1 MLGATRSENS
11 FFKSIRVPY
20 AVFTWLLSSILLSS
34 CIGGVQNEN
43 SSATKGNLSIKT
55 EGKSVL
61 NNTIIYVLT
70 PDGKVVDS
78 LFYKSEDSGGLFAN
92 YIRDYPNSDTIIGDF
107 DGDDAEEIATVQN
120 IKYYNAED
128 SSINWEACQC
138 VIEFSNVSIK
148 TLIVETCTE
157 GVFKNEGDLNDDG
170 RDEIGILPGWISSG
184 CRQYHVYTF
193 RDNEWVQIC
202 EPIEN
207 SYNMREAGVVLIEKD
222 KKKGYAV
229 IRQSVDS
236 FISEQENNIP
246 YKYYQGSSCAWSNV
260 VERSIK
266 LR

>member
-1 MLGATRSENS
+1 MSASTMSEGNSNKTHQIACFYITGLLFVLIMSSCVGRSTNEIATP
-11 FFKSIRVPY
+11 KK
-20 AVFTWLLSSILLSS
+20 LSSPDKVKDSS
-34 CIGGVQNEN
+34 YLEQ
-43 SSATKGNLSIKT
+43 
-55 EGKSVL
+55 
-61 NNTIIYVLT
+61 
-70 PDGKVVDS
+70 KVVYLIAPEGRNIDS
-78 LFYKSEDSGGLFAN
+78 IYYQSEDRGGLFAN

-120 IKYYNAED
+120 IKYYNTED

-170 RDEIGILPGWISSG
+170 KDEIGILPGWISSG

-207 SYNMREAGVVLIEKD
+207 SYNMREAGIVLIEKD

-229 IRQSVDS
+229 IRKSVDS

-260 VERSIK
+260 VERTIK
-266 LR
+266 LK

>member
-1 MLGATRSENS
+1 MSASTMSEGNSNKTHQIACFYITGLLFVLIMSSCVGRSTNEIATP
-11 FFKSIRVPY
+11 KK
-20 AVFTWLLSSILLSS
+20 LSSPDKVKDSS
-34 CIGGVQNEN
+34 YLEQ
-43 SSATKGNLSIKT
+43 
-55 EGKSVL
+55 
-61 NNTIIYVLT
+61 
-70 PDGKVVDS
+70 KVVYLIAPEGRIIDS
-78 LFYKSEDSGGLFAN
+78 IYYQSEDRGGLFAN
-92 YIRDYPNSDTIIGDF
+92 YIRDYPNSDTIVGDF
-107 DGDDAEEIATVQN
+107 DGDGTEEIATVQN
-120 IKYYNAED
+120 IKYYNTQD
-128 SSINWEACQC
+128 SSIDWEACQC
-138 VIEFSNVSIK
+138 VIRFSNVSIK

-260 VERSIK
+260 VERTIK
-266 LR
+266 LK